1 MERLRNRLD
10 VYRADLAQIVSKY
23 IGETERRLGALFTRA
38 ESRDAVVILDEG
50 DDLFGNR
57 GEVRVVSK
65 DAEDQMYLDERSRC
79 WDGAQ
84 PCGH

>member
-57 GEVRVVSK
+57 GEVRVVSN
-65 DAEDQMYLDERSRC
+65 DVEGSRAEVYAARATSGEPST
-79 WDGAQ
+79 
-84 PCGH
+84 